1 MMSGNGQDDAKGK
14 EPVERV
20 VDLFVHMPIGFAV
33 MAWKRVP
40 EFVVAVPGMV
50 GEALSKGCAQ
60 LSEAEG
66 RLSEEVRKARMIG
79 QVAVTFGGRQLRR
92 EVDARL
98 RDARQA
104 AGGVA
109 SFVPGAGAGGP
120 NGAGRDP
127 AGGVSAT
134 ATSTEPA
141 SAPSTAAPV
150 PVAPSVPEA
159 PSAPVAASKATR
171 APTKPTGAR
180 KTAKASP
187 AKTTRPSPAKATG
200 AAPAKATGPSPAKA
214 TGPSPAKASGASPA
228 KGAKAPAA
236 AKTPARPV
244 ATPGVASAA
253 DLPIREY
260 DGLSASQVVSRLTGL
275 TPEELRAVRG
285 YEDASRGRR
294 TVLLAID
301 RLLA

>member
-1 MMSGNGQDDAKGK
+1 MGDGGTTLISGSGHYAPGDMNGNGQERTK

-20 VDLFVHMPIGFAV
+20 IDLFVHMPIGFAV

-40 EFVVAVPGMV
+40 EFVVSVPGLV
-50 GEALSKGCAQ
+50 GEVLSKSCAHI
-60 LSEAEG
+60 SDAEG

-98 RDARQA
+98 RDARHA

-109 SFVPGAGAGGP
+109 SFLPGAGGP
-120 NGAGRDP
+120 NGSGAGP

-134 ATSTEPA
+134 
-141 SAPSTAAPV
+141 
-150 PVAPSVPEA
+150 
-159 PSAPVAASKATR
+159 ATR

-180 KTAKASP
+180 KTTKASP
-187 AKTTRPSPAKATG
+187 AKTTKGSPATTTKGSPAKTT
-200 AAPAKATGPSPAKA
+200 K
-214 TGPSPAKASGASPA
+214 ASPA
-228 KGAKAPAA
+228 TTAKSSGAAKAPARSA
-236 AKTPARPV
+236 ARA
-244 ATPGVASAA
+244 AAAAASAA

-260 DGLSASQVVSRLTGL
+260 DGLSASQVVSRLSGL
-275 TPEELRAVRG
+275 TPDELRAVRA

-301 RLLA
+301 RLLG